1 MNTPSINPY
10 EPPAGDSKSRYDP
23 EKQTYEQIRRRVS
36 RPGTALMIM
45 ASIWSVFP
53 AIALVSMVL
62 ELAVG
67 GLSFKRIV
75 PDFILMG
82 SYFACLLVIAIGGAK
97 MAFMESYPTARYGAL
112 LSCIPVISPFI
123 VWGIPFGIWALVLLF
138 DPEVKAAFEAKK
150 AGKLD
155 EFFDDEGR

>member
-10 EPPAGDSKSRYDP
+10 EPPAGDSKSRYEP

-82 SYFACLLVIAIGGAK
+82 SYFTCLLVIAIGGAK

-112 LSCIPVISPFI
+112 LSCIPVISPFL
-123 VWGIPFGIWALVLLF
+123 VWGIPFGVWALVLLF

>member
-1 MNTPSINPY
+1 MT
-10 EPPAGDSKSRYDP
+10 
-23 EKQTYEQIRRRVS
+23 
-36 RPGTALMIM
+36 M

-53 AIALVSMVL
+53 AFALVSMVL

-75 PDFILMG
+75 PSFIVMG

-97 MAFMESYPTARYGAL
+97 MAFMESYQMARYGAL
-112 LSCIPVISPFI
+112 LSCIPVISPFV
-123 VWGIPFGIWALVLLF
+123 VWGIPFGIWALVLLY
-138 DPEVKAAFEAKK
+138 DPQVKAAFEAKK

-155 EFFDDEGR
+155 DLFDDECR

>member
-10 EPPAGDSKSRYDP
+10 EPPAGNSKSRYEP

-53 AIALVSMVL
+53 AIALVSMVW
-62 ELAVG
+62 EIAVG

-75 PDFILMG
+75 PSFIVMG

-97 MAFMESYPTARYGAL
+97 MAFMESYQTARYGAL

-138 DPEVKAAFEAKK
+138 DPEVKAAFDAKK
-150 AGKLD
+150 AGTLD
-155 EFFDDEGR
+155 EFFTDEGR